1 MIGSRCIG
9 FISNDDCFDIVNRQ
23 AGLRLTG
30 VFLTA
35 LFLASSAVAAQPVS
49 GFATYQVIVST
60 PKGVHSALVNES
72 VGPSGKTGFSDLVL
86 RIVGGAQS
94 FAYSRL
100 VNSSENYFPFLS
112 NLATQSFDYS
122 NGTTSGVHLSVAQSG
137 TTTLTFNGAQYTL
150 DVYTITASASY
161 GTKSFKVNGTIE
173 TFPSTLVYSAEAG
186 NKTVN
191 VQAVLKATDLPLNG
205 PSPVTTA
212 AYVGAGV
219 GVGAL
224 ALGGVF
230 LIRRRERKAESKD
243 TKPMHWVD

>member
-1 MIGSRCIG
+1 MNLRCVG
-9 FISNDDCFDIVNRQ
+9 FISSVDCLFHVTNQR
-23 AGLRLTG
+23 AFRLLGLALI
-30 VFLTA
+30 A
-35 LFLASSAVAAQPVS
+35 LFAVSSAAAAQPLR
-49 GFATYQVIVST
+49 GFATYQVSVTT

-72 VGPSGKTGFSDLVL
+72 VGPSDKSGYSNLVL
-86 RIVGGAQS
+86 QIVGGVQS
-94 FAYSRL
+94 FTYTRL

-122 NGTTSGVHLSVAQSG
+122 NGTTSGVHLSVTQSG
-137 TTTLTFNGAQYTL
+137 TTPLTFNGAQYTL
-150 DVYTITASASY
+150 DVYTISASASY
-161 GTKSFKVNGTIE
+161 GTRSSKVNGTVE

-191 VQAVLKATDLPLNG
+191 VQAVLKATDLQLNG
-205 PSPVTTA
+205 PSPVSTV

-219 GVGAL
+219 SVGAL

-230 LIRRRERKAESKD
+230 LIRRREKKAESKD